1 MSRFVIFFVANQNK
15 SWTRVEFLV
24 IWYAMTLMWRHINA
38 PMWPYV
44 LISDSMEAVLYSDM
58 DINTPNLV
66 LLSKAWD
73 LSSEYFLYN
82 RCDMMSLVVTME
94 IDHQVRRDV
103 GLIIRYDIVESHSGT
118 VSVIQTI
125 LNRYPIAWL

>member
-1 MSRFVIFFVANQNK
+1 M
-15 SWTRVEFLV
+15 

-44 LISDSMEAVLYSDM
+44 LISDSMEAVLYTDM

-66 LLSKAWD
+66 ILSKAWD

-94 IDHQVRRDV
+94 INHQVRWDV
-103 GLIIRYDIVESHSGT
+103 DLIIRYDIVESHSGT

-125 LNRYPIAWL
+125 PNRYPIAWL